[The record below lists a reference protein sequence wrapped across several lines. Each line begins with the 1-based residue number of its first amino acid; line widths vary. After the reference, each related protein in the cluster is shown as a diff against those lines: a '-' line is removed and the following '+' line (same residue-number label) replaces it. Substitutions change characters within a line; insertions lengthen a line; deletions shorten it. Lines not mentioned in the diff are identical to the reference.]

1 VNGQYF
7 ANSQPRKSSK
17 SAYDT
22 AAAGRSWQVST
33 DLVSLASGLV
43 TRHDIRSA
51 RNSVLQKV
59 VRLDSTGC

>member
-51 RNSVLQKV
+51 RNSVL
-59 VRLDSTGC
+59 